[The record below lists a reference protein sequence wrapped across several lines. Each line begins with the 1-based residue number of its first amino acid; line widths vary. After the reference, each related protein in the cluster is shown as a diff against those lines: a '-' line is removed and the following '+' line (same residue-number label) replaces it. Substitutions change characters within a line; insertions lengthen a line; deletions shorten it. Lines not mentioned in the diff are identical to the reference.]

1 MPLFSLHPKETTEDL
16 FGREQEIKEL
26 INLVREKR
34 WVAIL
39 GPRMV
44 GKTSLIKAANRELK
58 RMGIK
63 AVYINLW
70 GVRGAHGL
78 LNAIAEGLNRE
89 EYTAED

>member
-1 MPLFSLHPKETTEDL
+1 MVILKGVKYLICLGLPLFSLHPKEITEDL

-26 INLVREKR
+26 LNLVREKR

-39 GPRMV
+39 GSRMV

-70 GVRGAHGL
+70 GVMSS
-78 LNAIAEGLNRE
+78 
-89 EYTAED
+89 